1 MTNNISAAI
10 ANLPISSSQLEQLT
24 SQGSQAA
31 SAGQASIGSDF
42 GSRTLTPAGVESTI
56 SSTASEFE
64 SIFLSMMLKEM
75 RNTLEQG
82 EGGMFGGEGSDTFG
96 GMFDMFMGQH
106 MAESNP
112 LGIGNAI
119 DKYMQNSV
127 S

>member
-1 MTNNISAAI
+1 MQNNISAPT
-10 ANLPISSSQLEQLT
+10 ANLPISTSQLEQLT
-24 SQGSQAA
+24 NQAA
-31 SAGQASIGSDF
+31 LTGQGAIGNKFSSQSITPTGSESA
-42 GSRTLTPAGVESTI
+42 V

-119 DKYMQNSV
+119 DKYMQNSI